1 MNKKTTSNEDEL
13 RSQYDLRTIR
23 IAARGG
29 RRAQLL
35 ANDTQEG
42 TAILGEVK
50 VKVKLTN
57 AGDEIL
63 VRRGLLTAD
72 KIRSYEADALVDT
85 GAIRSVL
92 PVHVVKL
99 LGLATV
105 GKARA
110 TYANDSTENVDVT
123 EVVGININ
131 GRRTTEETLVL
142 GSEVLIGQTVLES
155 LDLQVDCANNRVIG
169 NPAHPDQPIIKIK
182 MTLLSRNAGMYEA
195 GLKRGWT
202 EDDMLKPGRYK
213 MKRGGFLKRHP
224 ELKLGEKKRA

>member
-1 MNKKTTSNEDEL
+1 MNKKNTSHENEL
-13 RSQYDLRTIR
+13 PSQSNLSTIR
-23 IAARGG
+23 IAARGA
-29 RRAQLL
+29 RRAQVL
-35 ANDTQEG
+35 ANYTQGG

-50 VKVKLTN
+50 VRVKLTN
-57 AGDEIL
+57 AVDEAL

-72 KIRSYEADALVDT
+72 KIRSYEAEALVDT

-123 EVVGININ
+123 EVVGIDIN

-155 LDLQVDCANNRVIG
+155 LDLQVDCANGRVIG

-182 MTLLSRNAGMYEA
+182 GILESSGISQVALHS
-195 GLKRGWT
+195 
-202 EDDMLKPGRYK
+202 
-213 MKRGGFLKRHP
+213 
-224 ELKLGEKKRA
+224 

>member
-1 MNKKTTSNEDEL
+1 MSKKSTSNENEL
-13 RSQYDLRTIR
+13 PSQSNLPTIR
-23 IAARGG
+23 IAARGA
-29 RRAQLL
+29 RRAQVL

-42 TAILGEVK
+42 TSILGEVK
-50 VKVKLTN
+50 VRVKLTN

-72 KIRSYEADALVDT
+72 KIRSYEAEALVDT

-123 EVVGININ
+123 EVVGIDIN

-182 MTLLSRNAGMYEA
+182 GILESTAISHVAVNS
-195 GLKRGWT
+195 
-202 EDDMLKPGRYK
+202 
-213 MKRGGFLKRHP
+213 
-224 ELKLGEKKRA
+224 

>member
-1 MNKKTTSNEDEL
+1 MSKKTTSNEDEL
-13 RSQYDLRTIR
+13 HSEYHLRTIR
-23 IAARGG
+23 VAARGAN
-29 RRAQLL
+29 RAQLF
-35 ANDTQEG
+35 AGEIQENA
-42 TAILGEVK
+42 TVGEVR

-57 AGDEIL
+57 AVDEAL
-63 VRRGLLTAD
+63 VRRGLLTPD

-182 MTLLSRNAGMYEA
+182 MILVGRNSPRV
-195 GLKRGWT
+195 GL
-202 EDDMLKPGRYK
+202 
-213 MKRGGFLKRHP
+213 HS
-224 ELKLGEKKRA
+224 

>member
-110 TYANDSTENVDVT
+110 TCANDSTENVDVT

-169 NPAHPDQPIIKIK
+169 NPAHPDQPVIKIK
-182 MTLLSRNAGMYEA
+182 MTSLSRSAA
-195 GLKRGWT
+195 I
-202 EDDMLKPGRYK
+202 
-213 MKRGGFLKRHP
+213 
-224 ELKLGEKKRA
+224 